1 MTAPSLA
8 IADTTTMLRRDVHHA
23 VRFPMV
29 TISGLLVP
37 VLFLLLFD
45 GVFGHALRAG
55 LGSDVSGGYINYV
68 LPGILVLAAASVAE
82 STALGVNAD
91 MGEGIIARFRTMAIW
106 RPSVLAGTVTGSVIR
121 TLITGAAV
129 CLFALALGFSPDA
142 TAFGWL
148 AAVGLFA
155 LLGMAL
161 SWLTVAFGLLAKTPA
176 GANSLSL
183 ILLVLPFVSSAFVPT
198 ATMPAGVRAFAEY
211 QPFTPVIDTFR
222 SLLTRTPMDN
232 HGIVAVA
239 WCAGIAAA
247 GFVWAVKLYNR
258 DSPAAS

>member
-8 IADTTTMLRRDVHHA
+8 LADTATMLRRDVRHA

-45 GVFGHALRAG
+45 GVFGHTLRAG
-55 LGSDVSGGYINYV
+55 LGSAVSGGYINYV

-106 RPSVLAGTVTGSVIR
+106 RPSVLAGPVTGSVIR
-121 TLITGAAV
+121 TLVTGAAI
-129 CLFALALGFSPDA
+129 CLFALVLGFSPSA
-142 TAFGWL
+142 TALGWL
-148 AAVGLFA
+148 AAIGLFA

-198 ATMPAGVRAFAEY
+198 AAMPAGVRAFAEY
-211 QPFTPVIDTFR
+211 QPFTSIIDTFR
-222 SLLTRTPMDN
+222 SLLTRTPMGN
-232 HGIVAVA
+232 HGIAAVA
-239 WCAGIAAA
+239 WCAGIAVA
-247 GFVWAVKLYNR
+247 GFLWAVTLYNR

>member
-8 IADTTTMLRRDVHHA
+8 LADTTTMLRRDVRHA

-45 GVFGHALRAG
+45 GVFGHTLRAG
-55 LGSDVSGGYINYV
+55 LGSAVSGGYINYV
-68 LPGILVLAAASVAE
+68 LPGILVMAAASVAE

-106 RPSVLAGTVTGSVIR
+106 RPSVLAGPVTGSVVR

-129 CLFALALGFSPDA
+129 CFFALVLGFSPNA
-142 TAFGWL
+142 TALGWL
-148 AAVGLFA
+148 AAIGLFA

-198 ATMPAGVRAFAEY
+198 AAMPAGVRAFAEY
-211 QPFTPVIDTFR
+211 QPFTSIIDTFR
-222 SLLTRTPMDN
+222 SLLTRTPMGN

-239 WCAGIAAA
+239 WCAGIAVV
-247 GFVWAVKLYNR
+247 GFLWAVKLYNR
-258 DSPAAS
+258 DSPVAS

>member
-8 IADTTTMLRRDVHHA
+8 LADTTTMLRRDVRHA

-45 GVFGHALRAG
+45 GVFGHTLRAG
-55 LGSDVSGGYINYV
+55 LGSAVSGGYINYV
-68 LPGILVLAAASVAE
+68 LPGILVMAAASVAE

-106 RPSVLAGTVTGSVIR
+106 RPSVLAGPVIGSVAR
-121 TLITGAAV
+121 TLITGAVV
-129 CLFALALGFSPDA
+129 CFFALALGFSPNA
-142 TAFGWL
+142 TALGWL
-148 AAVGLFA
+148 AAIGLFA

-211 QPFTPVIDTFR
+211 QPFTSIIDTFR
-222 SLLTRTPMDN
+222 SLLTRTPMGN
-232 HGIVAVA
+232 HGIVAVT
-239 WCAGIAAA
+239 WCVGIAVV
-247 GFVWAVKLYNR
+247 GFLWAVRLYNR
-258 DSPAAS
+258 DSPVAS